1 MILEGFIITYGK
13 LAVTIDVGNGQQYY
27 APYEEISP
35 NVIPMLSL
43 GRVHVIFEADMTRV
57 SGRSRHGPRFYATSV
72 MLKDTLFL

>member
-13 LAVTIDVGNGQQYY
+13 LAVTIDGGNGQQYY

-35 NVIPMLSL
+35 NVMALLSS
-43 GRVHVIFEADMTRV
+43 GRVQVIFEVDTTMF